1 MRLRNIP
8 LPRLPQKPTFVFI
21 MTIALMT
28 ISFRA
33 DSIRKH
39 PIRTVSFNTDSSR
52 TAPKDIAIPFQ
63 NRLNIAQAINHVI
76 ETEPNIDLAT
86 MKLSIDKVIDPT
98 IDVEGT
104 LKTIDNMVK
113 QIRAMLREGDSSMV
127 KMLILKQYLYHKG
140 HWNNYQPY
148 QYDFTDPQGS
158 KLSKNNLQNKLLTT
172 YLKTKKGNCVTMP
185 LLFVIL
191 GEKIGLKVTLSTA
204 PLHYFVKFTEQETGI
219 THNLETTSGAG
230 VTREAWYR
238 EQMPMTD
245 KAITNGIYLQPLTK
259 KELIATMVIT
269 LAEYYMRNREYNKAI
284 DTFQVTLK
292 HYPKSIYSIVKTASA
307 FAKRLKQEFPNQ
319 RNQDQIP
326 TNKKP
331 QYDFYKKHH
340 DEFWATADHL
350 GWKAVSPKSESTI
363 SEPTKS
369 DSTKSHSTKSDSTKP
384 DSTNPDSIKTKGDQP
399 K

>member
-1 MRLRNIP
+1 MRLGDTRLGKKLP
-8 LPRLPQKPTFVFI
+8 LCLPCKPTFVLI
-21 MTIALMT
+21 ATIALMT
-28 ISFRA
+28 VSFRA
-33 DSIRKH
+33 DAIRKH
-39 PIRTVSFNTDSSR
+39 PIRMHSTRS
-52 TAPKDIAIPFQ
+52 APKDIAIPFQ

-76 ETEPNIDLAT
+76 ETEPNIDLAR

-98 IDVEGT
+98 IDVAAT
-104 LKTIDNMVK
+104 LETIDKMVA
-113 QIRAMLREGDSSMV
+113 QIKAMLREGDSSMV

-140 HWNNYQPY
+140 HWNNYQAY
-148 QYDFTDPQGS
+148 RYDLTDPQGS
-158 KLSKNNLQNKLLTT
+158 KLSKNNLQNNLLTT
-172 YLKTKKGNCVTMP
+172 YLKTKQGNCVTMP

-191 GEKIGLKVTLSTA
+191 GERIGLKVTLSTA

-230 VTREAWYR
+230 FTREAWYR

-245 KAITNGIYLQPLTK
+245 KAISNGLYLQPLTK

-269 LAEYYMRNREYNKAI
+269 LAEYYMRKQEYNKAI

-307 FAKRLKQEFPNQ
+307 FAKLLKQEFPNQ
-319 RNQDQIP
+319 RNRDQIT

-331 QYDFYKKHH
+331 QFDFYKKHH
-340 DEFWATADHL
+340 DEFWATANHL
-350 GWKAVSPKSESTI
+350 GWKAVSQNSESLNSESLNSESLN
-363 SEPTKS
+363 SEPT
-369 DSTKSHSTKSDSTKP
+369 
-384 DSTNPDSIKTKGDQP
+384 KTKGDQP